1 MGVSCPNF
9 TTSVLH
15 GTELCASSA
24 TERRSG
30 SAEPLCPYMKWQDQA
45 LKVFYFSFKKRT
57 TAEVR
62 PALQISLSAQD
73 ETKQPYSPLIA
84 FLPGVIL
91 PLQISYCIAGLLF
104 FFLAG
109 GQGEGRKW

>member
-1 MGVSCPNF
+1 M
-9 TTSVLH
+9 
-15 GTELCASSA
+15 
-24 TERRSG
+24 
-30 SAEPLCPYMKWQDQA
+30 
-45 LKVFYFSFKKRT
+45 
-57 TAEVR
+57 
-62 PALQISLSAQD
+62 QISLSAQD

-109 GQGEGRKW
+109 GGQEVVNRGEEGGKGNALSLLSFLENMCVLKIDLPAGFPVPFLTTPKQG

>member
-1 MGVSCPNF
+1 M
-9 TTSVLH
+9 
-15 GTELCASSA
+15 
-24 TERRSG
+24 
-30 SAEPLCPYMKWQDQA
+30 
-45 LKVFYFSFKKRT
+45 
-57 TAEVR
+57 
-62 PALQISLSAQD
+62 QISLSAQD

-109 GQGEGRKW
+109 GGQEVVNRGEEGGKGNALSLLSFLENMCVLKIDLPPGFPVPFLTTPKQG